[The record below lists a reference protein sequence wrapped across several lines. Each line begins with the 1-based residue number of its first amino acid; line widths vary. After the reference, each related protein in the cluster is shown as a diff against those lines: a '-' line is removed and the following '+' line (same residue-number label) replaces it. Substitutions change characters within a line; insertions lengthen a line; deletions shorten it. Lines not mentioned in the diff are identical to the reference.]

1 MRCCL
6 VSRLSFLAL
15 LIVSVLVWP
24 SAAGSAT
31 YYVSL
36 TGNDAWSGTRPDL
49 AWRHI
54 AYAATRA
61 QADDTVYI
69 RGGDYGHEHVV
80 VSNSGTSSAP
90 IVFEGYNGTPVMKG
104 SDRTGQGIRISEK
117 NYVTFKNIELSMYKD
132 CISVVSGRYIT
143 LENIV
148 MSACGG
154 LGSDGRGIQLERCK
168 QSTIRNCEVTD
179 AGGVGIYTTESDSC
193 LIDNCRVYGTRTDI
207 YEMDYYIVMSW
218 ATGNTIQNCTTEVK
232 VVSSKGNHG
241 IGIKD
246 HTGVPPSQPH
256 PPSNKNKITN
266 CTALN
271 FEECFFAAHEAYD
284 NEFINC
290 YGNNTEKGNS
300 FNNVFMVRDGASNNI
315 FTNCRGV
322 GNKQVVCIYLR
333 EDYED
338 DPDQGINHFQANN
351 SFVNC
356 IFENGIVGIFLRKAQ
371 YTTFRNCTFVNSTN
385 LFRFGK
391 NGTGVDQ
398 NNNTMIEN
406 CIIYGVTNQYDTRS
420 LIPPYSFTYT
430 PEAGNSDMDDVTTT
444 FTNFWRGCSTLPGTG
459 NISIDPLF
467 GNASGSDYHLKSKTG
482 RWTPSGWVVD
492 QVHSPCI
499 DSGNPASPWQNE
511 PPPNGGQ
518 INMGAYGNTAQAS
531 KSMSH
536 SKGK

>member
-6 VSRLSFLAL
+6 VSRLSLLAL
-15 LIVSVLVWP
+15 LVVSVLVWP
-24 SAAGSAT
+24 SAAGSAA

-36 TGNDAWSGTRPDL
+36 TGNDAWPGTRPDS

-61 QADDTVYI
+61 QAGDSVYI

-90 IVFEGYNGTPVMKG
+90 IVFEGYSGMPVLNG
-104 SDRTGQGIRISEK
+104 SDRTGQGILISGK
-117 NYVTFKNIELSMYKD
+117 NYVTFKNIELSMYMD
-132 CISVVSGRYIT
+132 CISVVSGKYIT
-143 LENIV
+143 LKNIV
-148 MSACGG
+148 IRECGG
-154 LGSDGRGIQLERCK
+154 LASAGRGIQLERCK

-193 LIDNCRVYGTRTDI
+193 LIDNCRVYGTRTDV

-218 ATGNTIQNCTTEVK
+218 ATGNTIRNCTTEVK
-232 VVSSKGNHG
+232 VASSKGNHG

-246 HTGVPPSQPH
+246 HTGVPPGQPH
-256 PPSNKNKITN
+256 PPSNNNKIIN
-266 CTALN
+266 CTAIN
-271 FEECFFAAHEAYD
+271 FEECFFAAHGAHH

-290 YGNNTEKGNS
+290 YGNNAAKGNY
-300 FNNVFMVRDGASNNI
+300 FNNVFMVRDGASDNT
-315 FTNCRGV
+315 FTNCSGV

-338 DPDQGINHFQANN
+338 DADKGINHFQANN

-356 IFENGIVGIFLRKAQ
+356 IFENGIVGVFLRDAQ
-371 YTTFRNCTFVNSTN
+371 NTTFRNCTFVNSTN

-391 NGTGVDQ
+391 NSTGVDQ
-398 NNNTMIEN
+398 NSNTRIEN

-420 LIPPYSFTYT
+420 LTQPYSFTST
-430 PEAGNSDMDDVTTT
+430 PETGYNDMGDVTATY
-444 FTNFWRGCSTLPGTG
+444 TN
-459 NISIDPLF
+459 
-467 GNASGSDYHLKSKTG
+467 
-482 RWTPSGWVVD
+482 V
-492 QVHSPCI
+492 
-499 DSGNPASPWQNE
+499 E
-511 PPPNGGQ
+511 
-518 INMGAYGNTAQAS
+518 
-531 KSMSH
+531 SH